1 MKLYDL
7 TNSPY
12 AARVRIQIRLKNLP
26 VAIVEPPFA
35 LRSIEFLEA
44 FPLGKLPLLLL
55 DDEST
60 IAESTVIMDYLEAL
74 FPEPPLIPAGSAN
87 CAHNGMLVR
96 YADNHL
102 AQSLSPLF
110 MEFMSSGNNRASIE
124 VKLEKLQSE
133 LTKLDVL
140 LRTLPDFRKRSI
152 QTGDIC
158 LAPIIYYAIELAGWF
173 GKQQIINNLHT
184 VFDWW
189 QWINEHRAVSD
200 TILEI
205 DRTHKAIT
213 KRLQGEG

>member
-74 FPEPPLIPAGSAN
+74 FPEPPLIPASSVN

-110 MEFMSSGNNRASIE
+110 MEFMSSENNRASIE

-133 LTKLDVL
+133 LNKLDVL

-173 GKQQIINNLHT
+173 GKQQIINSLHR

-205 DRTHKAIT
+205 DRTHKAII

>member
-1 MKLYDL
+1 M
-7 TNSPY
+7 

-26 VAIVEPPFA
+26 VAIAEPPFA

-55 DDEST
+55 DDKST

-74 FPEPPLIPAGSAN
+74 FPEPSLIPASSVN
-87 CAHNGMLVR
+87 CAHNSMLVR

-110 MEFMSSGNNRASIE
+110 MEFMSSGNNRADIGG
-124 VKLEKLQSE
+124 KLEKLQSE
-133 LTKLDVL
+133 LNKLDVL
-140 LRTLPDFRKRSI
+140 LTTLPDFRKRSI

-173 GKQQIINNLHT
+173 GKQQIIDNLPT
-184 VFDWW
+184 VFGWW

-205 DRTHKAIT
+205 DRTHKAVI
-213 KRLQGEG
+213 KRLQGES

>member
-35 LRSIEFLEA
+35 LRSIECLEA

-74 FPEPPLIPAGSAN
+74 FPEPPLISESSVN
-87 CAHNGMLVR
+87 CAHNGMLVV

-102 AQSLSPLF
+102 AQS
-110 MEFMSSGNNRASIE
+110 
-124 VKLEKLQSE
+124 E
-133 LTKLDVL
+133 LNKLDVL
-140 LRTLPDFRKRSI
+140 LRTLADFRKRSI

-173 GKQQIINNLHT
+173 GKQQIINNLHR

-189 QWINEHRAVSD
+189 QWINGHRAVSD

-205 DRTHKAIT
+205 DRTHKAII
-213 KRLQGEG
+213 KRLQGEV

>member
-1 MKLYDL
+1 
-7 TNSPY
+7 
-12 AARVRIQIRLKNLP
+12 
-26 VAIVEPPFA
+26 
-35 LRSIEFLEA
+35 
-44 FPLGKLPLLLL
+44 
-55 DDEST
+55 
-60 IAESTVIMDYLEAL
+60 
-74 FPEPPLIPAGSAN
+74 
-87 CAHNGMLVR
+87 MLVR

-158 LAPIIYYAIELAGWF
+158 LAPIIYYVIELAGWF

-205 DRTHKAIT
+205 DRTHKAII